1 MRVEQ
6 CFRSGGGHQD
16 ELGCRCDDHD
26 ERGAGV
32 SGCDKADIPA
42 TSDDMQQIDG
52 IVLGL
57 GELETTV
64 DAELSAQATTRASV
78 GGVTYAVNTSD
89 DPTYTHGAGF
99 ITARGSWELDFNLYN
114 GNPDGGSL
122 YLAASFTGGEY
133 SGGSWKPNPA
143 VQLLFPNYFRPEAEA
158 WLYPDTRDKA
168 VEVNQSDRAV
178 FLAQDLLIKT
188 KGEMEE
194 IEKKFVVELHHQRA
208 MINFKFEDI
217 VRADINESSV
227 RVFVGGVEYTPYN
240 VRTTGTLEFMLILPE
255 TSTSSGMRIE
265 YSTVGNALQQ
275 PIEYVQEVTLNSS
288 AALGSNNAYCFTL
301 SGKEMRV
308 SPVTIINWVTGEP
321 VSGEYVA
328 VTAYPTFKG
337 PKNSVYYFYYDSK
350 RTDDGTPTGNP
361 VLQRINFN
369 NDWECTIKPDG
380 RIITH
385 IFKTATPSQA
395 DWVEYELDDPV
406 ILGGYNKKMY
416 IDLTDIIDDLP

>member
-1 MRVEQ
+1 MRHINYIPA
-6 CFRSGGGHQD
+6 FA
-16 ELGCRCDDHD
+16 LLL
-26 ERGAGV
+26 ALGV
-32 SGCDKADIPA
+32 SGCDKSDTPA
-42 TSDDMQQIDG
+42 INDDMQQIDG

-57 GELETTV
+57 GEL
-64 DAELSAQATTRASV
+64 AEQATTRASV

-89 DPTYTHGAGF
+89 DPTYTHGANF
-99 ITARGSWELDFNLYN
+99 ITARGLWKLDFNLYN
-114 GNPDGGSL
+114 GNPDGATS
-122 YLAASFTGGEY
+122 YPDASFTGGTY

-168 VEVNQSDRAV
+168 VEVNQSDKAV

-188 KGEMEE
+188 KGEMEK
-194 IEKKFVVELHHQRA
+194 IEKKFSVQLQHLRS

-217 VRADINESSV
+217 VRANIDEPTV
-227 RVFVGGVEYTPYN
+227 RVFLGSEEYIPYN
-240 VRTTGTLEFMLILPE
+240 VRPSGTLEFMLILPE

-275 PIEYVQEVTLNSS
+275 PIEYVQEVTLNSN

-301 SGKEMRV
+301 SGKEMRI

-337 PKNSVYYFYYDSK
+337 PKNSVYYFYYDNK
-350 RTDDGTPTGNP
+350 ITDDGTPTGNP

-385 IFKTATPSQA
+385 IFPAASGGTEPIFIDEAPYKLAS
-395 DWVEYELDDPV
+395 PV
-406 ILGGYNKKMY
+406 ILGGYDAKMY
-416 IDLTDIIDDLP
+416 IDLTTIISALP

>member
-1 MRVEQ
+1 MRHINYIPA
-6 CFRSGGGHQD
+6 FA
-16 ELGCRCDDHD
+16 LLL
-26 ERGAGV
+26 ALGV

-42 TSDDMQQIDG
+42 TGDDMQQIDG

-57 GELETTV
+57 GELETTA

-89 DPTYTHGAGF
+89 DPTYTHGADF
-99 ITARGSWELDFNLYN
+99 ITERGLWKLDFNLYN
-114 GNPDGGSL
+114 GNPDGGSP

-158 WLYPDTRDKA
+158 WLYPDTRDKD
-168 VEVNQSDRAV
+168 VEVNQSVRAV

-188 KGEMEE
+188 KGEMEA
-194 IEKKFVVELHHQRA
+194 IEKKFSVQLQHRRS
-208 MINFKFEDI
+208 MINFRFEDI
-217 VRADINESSV
+217 VRADIDEATV
-227 RVFVGGVEYTPYN
+227 RVFLGSEEYIPYN
-240 VRTTGTLEFMLILPE
+240 VRPSGTLEFMLILPE

-265 YSTVGNALQQ
+265 YSTVGNTLQQ
-275 PIEYVQEVTLNSS
+275 RIQYVQEVTLNSN

-301 SGKEMRV
+301 SGKEMRI

-337 PKNSVYYFYYDSK
+337 PKNSVYYFYYDNK
-350 RTDDGTPTGNP
+350 ITDDGTPTGTP

-369 NDWECTIKPDG
+369 NDLECTIKPDG

-385 IFKTATPSQA
+385 IFPAASGETEPTFIDEAPYKLAS
-395 DWVEYELDDPV
+395 PV
-406 ILGGYNKKMY
+406 ILGGYDAKMY
-416 IDLTDIIDDLP
+416 IDLTTIISALP

>member
-1 MRVEQ
+1 MRHINYISAFVLLLA
-6 CFRSGGGHQD
+6 
-16 ELGCRCDDHD
+16 LGI
-26 ERGAGV
+26 
-32 SGCDKADIPA
+32 SGCDKADTPPIN
-42 TSDDMQQIDG
+42 DDMEQIDG

-57 GELETTV
+57 GELAEATG
-64 DAELSAQATTRASV
+64 DAELSARATTRATV
-78 GGVTYAVNTSD
+78 GGVTYAVNTSE
-89 DPTYTHGAGF
+89 DPTYTHETDF
-99 ITARGSWELDFNLYN
+99 ITARGSWKLDFNLYN
-114 GNPDGGSL
+114 GNPDGATS
-122 YLAASFTGGEY
+122 YSDASFTGGTY

-168 VEVNQSDRAV
+168 VEVNQSDRTV

-217 VRADINESSV
+217 VRTDINESSV

-255 TSTSSGMRIE
+255 TSTSLGMRIE

-275 PIEYVQEVTLNSS
+275 PIEYVQEVTLNSN

-301 SGKEMRV
+301 SGKEMRI
-308 SPVTIINWVTGEP
+308 SPVTIINWVTGAP

-337 PKNSVYYFYYDSK
+337 PKNSVYYFYYDNK
-350 RTDDGTPTGNP
+350 ITDDGTPTGNP

-385 IFKTATPSQA
+385 IFPEAPGGTEPTFIDEAPYKLAS
-395 DWVEYELDDPV
+395 PV
-406 ILGGYNKKMY
+406 ILGGHNEKMY
-416 IDLTDIIDDLP
+416 IDLTTIIDTLP